1 MEFKYIFFNSVDFLF
16 AGLRTLCV
24 KMKTFLFEESA
35 LRHENKRNC
44 FLSCQDHYLKMFKSM
59 MQ

>member
-16 AGLRTLCV
+16 AGLRILCV

-35 LRHENKRNC
+35 LRHENKRNKLFP
-44 FLSCQDHYLKMFKSM
+44 FLPGSLLKDV
-59 MQ
+59 